1 MYNMF
6 AVSVY
11 SVSDCQSFELSQG
24 DSRSHAQ
31 RYVDCTCNYTCQ
43 TIMPL
48 QLCDRM
54 QFEISYCLTNHI
66 QSRSPQKISP
76 GQHN

>member
-31 RYVDCTCNYTCQ
+31 RYVDCTCNYACQ

-48 QLCDRM
+48 QLCDWM

-66 QSRSPQKISP
+66 QSHSPQKISP

>member
-31 RYVDCTCNYTCQ
+31 RYIDCTCNYTCQ

-48 QLCDRM
+48 QLCDWM
-54 QFEISYCLTNHI
+54 QCEISYCLTNHI

>member
-66 QSRSPQKISP
+66 LSRSPQKISP

>member
-24 DSRSHAQ
+24 DSWSHAQ
-31 RYVDCTCNYTCQ
+31 RYLDYNYTCQ

-48 QLCDRM
+48 QLFDWM
-54 QFEISYCLTNHI
+54 QFEMLLSYKSHPITY
-66 QSRSPQKISP
+66 RP
-76 GQHN
+76 